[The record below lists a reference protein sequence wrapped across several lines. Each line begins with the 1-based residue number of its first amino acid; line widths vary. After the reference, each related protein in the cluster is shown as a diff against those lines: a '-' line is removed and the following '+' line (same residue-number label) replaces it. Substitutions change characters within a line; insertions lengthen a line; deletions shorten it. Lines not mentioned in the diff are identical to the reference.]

1 MAMQHGTANT
11 QADLY
16 NALIA
21 FLTTNADLVAEG
33 QAWEIAWTADA
44 ETHVLRGPGLSD
56 QDQVYIGMEMRSLPA
71 VDSYWLDFWGMVG
84 VISTAPV
91 MAEHVNVKPV
101 QSRLYADTQPMEYWF
116 VANGRRFIVVLK
128 ISTVFQ
134 AAYCGL
140 FLPYANP
147 LSYPYPLFVGAS
159 AQPWQNTG
167 FSSRNWR
174 STAPGFRNFWTPIW
188 ESGGGN
194 AIETTSWLMNPQG
207 DWVRVS
213 NSNSGG
219 DFVFF
224 PNGGWGGDSIIRPGT
239 ENENNYPEE
248 FFTFSR
254 LMAAYGGE
262 YPLIPCTLFQRVPTG
277 QTMGILDGVFRCQ
290 TYDNASQNIIT
301 KDDIDYLVVQNTFRT
316 GLGEYAAIILE

>member
-16 NALIA
+16 NSLIA
-21 FLTTNADLVAEG
+21 FLTTNGDLVAAG
-33 QAWEIAWTADA
+33 QAWEVAWTVDA

-56 QDQVYIGMEMRSLPA
+56 QDQVYIGMQMRSQPDQ
-71 VDSYWLDFWGMVG
+71 DSYWLDFWGMVG
-84 VISTAPV
+84 VLSTATL
-91 MAEHVNVKPV
+91 MSEHVVVKPT
-101 QSRLYADTQPMEYWF
+101 QSRIFADTQPVEYWF

-159 AQPWQNTG
+159 AQPWQNSG
-167 FSSRNWR
+167 YSSRNWR
-174 STAPGFRNFWTPIW
+174 STAGGFRNFWTPNYVAT
-188 ESGGGN
+188 GGN
-194 AIETTSWLMNPQG
+194 ASETTSWLMNPQG

-213 NSNSGG
+213 VGNDGA
-219 DFVFF
+219 DFLLS
-224 PNGGWGGDSIIRPGT
+224 PNLGWAGDSIVRPGT
-239 ENENNYPEE
+239 ENEFSYPEE
-248 FFTFSR
+248 YFTFAR
-254 LMAAYGGE
+254 LMAAYGEE
-262 YPLIPCTLFQRVPTG
+262 YPLIPVTLAQRVPTG

-301 KDDIDYLVVQNTFRT
+301 KDGVDYLVVQNTFRT